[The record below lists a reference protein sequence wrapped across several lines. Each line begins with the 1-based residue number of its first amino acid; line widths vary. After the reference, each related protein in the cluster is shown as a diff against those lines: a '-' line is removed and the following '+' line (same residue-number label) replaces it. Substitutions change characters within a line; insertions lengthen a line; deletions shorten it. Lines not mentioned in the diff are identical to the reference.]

1 MRSVSSGLILVTLI
15 VSFSGSLSASQ
26 RGWVR
31 DYVREHGDLTR
42 QMISCGPPVGIREI
56 VKHTQLTVEGIVSH
70 AESGLSADE
79 EYVYTD
85 YVIDVTRV
93 WRMTTRVTDR
103 PGSTGPSPFLG
114 GVAPQPPG
122 VLPHVSD
129 CDCRGL
135 AASRW
140 TAASSQ
146 RRQDFR
152 RSTLAS
158 TSLRRHIS
166 VWTSGGGCPSASSMC
181 ALVMSSVSIRGAR
194 T

>member
-114 GVAPQPPG
+114 GDGSATPG
-122 VLPHVSD
+122 GVTARVRLRLPWTGSV
-129 CDCRGL
+129 
-135 AASRW
+135 RW
-140 TAASSQ
+140 TATSSQ